1 MEVCCIEVPLWQ
13 VFKYRE
19 CILSPLSF
27 FMDFFY
33 VFSQFKP
40 FKVITKKSLFQ
51 FLMLFLEIMRSHK
64 K

>member
-1 MEVCCIEVPLWQ
+1 MEVCYIEVLLWQ

-27 FMDFFY
+27 FMDFLMSFPSLSHLKLSSKIIISVPY
-33 VFSQFKP
+33 V
-40 FKVITKKSLFQ
+40 
-51 FLMLFLEIMRSHK
+51 FLEIMRSHK